1 MNKTIKYLKYLLLI
15 IVAFTFTQCEENEST
30 VRQDNPSIKMTAPS
44 SPGHGQYRLN
54 VESGNEVS
62 VPIAVTSTNNLK
74 SFQVTKTVNL
84 VVDSTFATNGVMN
97 LLTGTAGQSLE
108 YTFNYN
114 PPVNDVDQLVGFTFR
129 AEDQGGSVTEGDLTL
144 VVTLSPRDNLPR
156 RRWHLKSV
164 LHVNNKTTPNKEELK
179 ECEKDNSMLLFAD
192 GKITLEYGTDTG
204 AGDCL
209 FDGFNVY
216 TNWELTEDNLQ
227 FIRTSYGI
235 FSPTVTVV
243 DTFAVKTLTVERF
256 DIEQSVDLSAFGLG
270 ADERFLYIYEA
281 GPL

>member
-1 MNKTIKYLKYLLLI
+1 LLLI
-15 IVAFTFTQCEENEST
+15 IVAFTFNQCEDDESAT
-30 VRQDNPSIKMTAPS
+30 PKDNPTVELAAPT
-44 SPGHGQYRLN
+44 SPGHGQYRLG

-62 VPIAVTSTNNLK
+62 IPITITSTNNLK

-84 VVDSTFATNGVMN
+84 AVDSSFATNGVMD
-97 LLTGTAGQSLE
+97 LLTGTAGQTYE
-108 YTFNYN
+108 YTFLYR
-114 PPVNDVDQLVGFTFR
+114 PSVNDVDQLVGFTFK

-179 ECEKDNSMLLFAD
+179 ECEKDNSMVLFAD
-192 GKITLEYGTDTG
+192 GKITVDYGTDTG
-204 AGDCL
+204 TGSCM

-216 TNWELTEDNLQ
+216 TGWELTEDNLQ

-235 FSPTVTVV
+235 FSPTVTVI

-256 DIEQSVDLSAFGLG
+256 DIEQTVDLSAFGLRK
-270 ADERFLYIYEA
+270 DEKFLYVYEA

>member
-1 MNKTIKYLKYLLLI
+1 MNQTIKYLKYVLLI
-15 IVAFTFTQCEENEST
+15 LVAFTFSQCEESEST
-30 VRQDNPSIKMTAPS
+30 VRQDNPAIEMAAPS
-44 SPGHGQYRLN
+44 SPGHGQYRLR

-62 VPIAVTSTNNLK
+62 VPITVTSTNNLK
-74 SFQVTKTVNL
+74 SFQVTKTLNL
-84 VVDSTFATNGVMN
+84 AVDTSFATNGVMD
-97 LLTGTAGQSLE
+97 LLTGASGQTYE
-108 YTFNYN
+108 YTFLYK
-114 PPVNDVDQLVGFTFR
+114 PSVNDVDQLVGFTFK

-164 LHVNNKTTPNKEELK
+164 LHVNNETTPNKEELK
-179 ECEKDNSMLLFAD
+179 ECEKDNSMVLFAD
-192 GKITLEYGTDTG
+192 GKITVDYGTDTG
-204 AGDCL
+204 AGGCL

-216 TNWELTEDNLQ
+216 TGWELTEDNLQ

-256 DIEQSVDLSAFGLG
+256 DIEQSVDLSAFGMRT
-270 ADERFLYIYEA
+270 DEKFLYIYEA